1 MAGVFISA
9 AERILFCGV
18 FVLAAAAKPLL
29 KFFQLEYGKPQY
41 EICILCALRRH
52 LSQQKIEIQ
61 MM

>member
-29 KFFQLEYGKPQY
+29 KFFQLEYGKPQH
-41 EICILCALRRH
+41 EICRA
-52 LSQQKIEIQ
+52 
-61 MM
+61 